1 MIHSDTVS
9 TEWSSKVTATGGQ
22 TRQKKSLAQK
32 KIDLASARRTARTAP
47 ATAMDDMACLLN
59 WKVGEAR
66 SPQREVSVRERE
78 IDRER
83 DGEERA
89 AKKS

>member
-66 SPQREVSVRERE
+66 SPQREVSERERE
-78 IDRER
+78 RER

>member
-1 MIHSDTVS
+1 
-9 TEWSSKVTATGGQ
+9 
-22 TRQKKSLAQK
+22 
-32 KIDLASARRTARTAP
+32 
-47 ATAMDDMACLLN
+47 MDDMACLLN

-66 SPQREVSVRERE
+66 SPQREVSERERE
-78 IDRER
+78 RER